1 MCFDDRF
8 RKRRLVGSAALKEHA
23 MERLT
28 HWTAWAVVA
37 VVVVLAGLNWSALTA
52 PSPVQL
58 GLTEVQAPMGLM
70 LLGLMAGCVGLFFIA
85 TLASRV
91 AQLVESHRLHKD
103 LRAALTRAD
112 QAEASRLQA
121 LQHTVIAEFRA
132 LDQRLQALESALAV
146 RRPVPASPADE
157 PLPLVRLP

>member
-1 MCFDDRF
+1 
-8 RKRRLVGSAALKEHA
+8 

-52 PSPVQL
+52 PAPVQL

-70 LLGLMAGCVGLFFIA
+70 LLGLMAGCVALFFIA

-112 QAEASRLQA
+112 HAEASRLQA
-121 LQHTVIAEFRA
+121 L
-132 LDQRLQALESALAV
+132 
-146 RRPVPASPADE
+146 
-157 PLPLVRLP
+157 